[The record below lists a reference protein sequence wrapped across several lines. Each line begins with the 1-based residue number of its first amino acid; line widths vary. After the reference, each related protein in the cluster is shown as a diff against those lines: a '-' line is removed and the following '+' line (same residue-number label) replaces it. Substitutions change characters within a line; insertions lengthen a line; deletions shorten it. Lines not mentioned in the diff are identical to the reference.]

1 VAEPGGDDDGGG
13 RPLGAGRRG
22 TAAGGT
28 AITATSIGP
37 AMASSDLT
45 VAMPSIAA

>member
-1 VAEPGGDDDGGG
+1 MMMAAAAPFAPAAATVS
-13 RPLGAGRRG
+13 G

-37 AMASSDLT
+37 VMASSDLT
-45 VAMPSIAA
+45 VSMPSIAA